1 MARARS
7 RSARNEPGAATT
19 TPAPADR
26 TPTVPPAALQPLSP
40 AWVRSVQRTAGNAAV
55 GNVIR
60 GRVLARAPG
69 PLATAQERRAV
80 TAGKALLTRTGVRVL
95 QELVNTTVDG
105 AFGPITAQAV
115 ATFQGTSGLPQTG
128 IIDRATLDAL
138 VAAAVTNGMQDEAI
152 FLVADWENINIVSGT
167 LTVRHDPALA
177 AAVISS
183 MSREGG
189 DLRVITLGNAAFASS
204 TSLGDAI
211 RANVTDPN
219 PAHAA
224 PAAAPATLTR
234 AQAAAATRFNRS
246 KFRDRRSAEII
257 QSLCGAELTGTL
269 TDDNAQRV
277 TVIQAAAGLTVDGK
291 VGRQTM
297 RELVRR
303 LDAAG
308 QRDAAIRLI
317 IDFHRFNEDGLL
329 DIAFDATVT
338 ANNAETG
345 SAQIPGPTT
354 IRVGPSAFTQGY
366 EGLVHTIAHE
376 LEHTRQRRIGIQNRN
391 LREFLG
397 ERIEI
402 MSVGMEE
409 ESFAGF
415 LSDARRALA
424 EFNAMPAALRK
435 QNWARFVEVRT
446 KVRSRFAGASAA
458 DQAANAALLVN
469 YNAVVRPP

>member
-1 MARARS
+1 MLSLQRA
-7 RSARNEPGAATT
+7 
-19 TPAPADR
+19 
-26 TPTVPPAALQPLSP
+26 
-40 AWVRSVQRTAGNAAV
+40 AGNAAV
-55 GNVIR
+55 GAIV
-60 GRVLARAPG
+60 GQRVLARAPG
-69 PLATAQERRAV
+69 PLAPAQERAAV

-95 QELVNTTVDG
+95 QELVTTTVDG

-115 ATFQGTSGLPQTG
+115 ATFQGTSGLGQTG
-128 IIDRATLDAL
+128 IVDRATLDAL
-138 VAAAVTNGMQDEAI
+138 VASAVTNAMHDEAI
-152 FLVADWENINIVSGT
+152 FLVADWENLDIVSGT
-167 LTVRHDPALA
+167 LTVRHDPAL
-177 AAVISS
+177 VGIVDSN
-183 MSREGG
+183 MTRQGG
-189 DLRVITLGNAAFASS
+189 DLRVVTVGTAAFADSTRLGNA
-204 TSLGDAI
+204 I
-211 RANVTDPN
+211 RTHVTAAN
-219 PAHAA
+219 PAHPV
-224 PAAAPATLTR
+224 PAAAPAALTR
-234 AQAAAATRFNRS
+234 AQARAATSFNRS
-246 KFRDRRSAEII
+246 KFRDRRSAQII
-257 QSLCGAELTGTL
+257 QSLCGAALTGTF
-269 TDDNAQRV
+269 TDDNAQRI
-277 TVIQAAAGLTVDGK
+277 TVIQAAAGLVQDGK
-291 VGRQTM
+291 VGRQTL

-308 QRDAAIRLI
+308 ERDAAIRLI

-338 ANNAETG
+338 TSNAETG

-415 LSDARRALA
+415 VDDARRALA
-424 EFNAMPAALRK
+424 QFNAMPAALRK
-435 QNWARFVEVRT
+435 QNWARFIEVRT
-446 KVRSRFAGASAA
+446 KVRSRFARASAA
-458 DQAANAALLVN
+458 EQAADAPLLVN

>member
-1 MARARS
+1 VAAPS
-7 RSARNEPGAATT
+7 RLSRDEKTSEPAHRPGAAAHAR
-19 TPAPADR
+19 P
-26 TPTVPPAALQPLSP
+26 QPLSP
-40 AWVRSVQRTAGNAAV
+40 AWMLSLQRTAGNAAV
-55 GNVIR
+55 GAMVGR
-60 GRVLARAPG
+60 RVLARAPG
-69 PLATAQERRAV
+69 PLAPAQERAAFR
-80 TAGKALLTRTGVRVL
+80 AGKALLTRTGVRVL

-115 ATFQGTSGLPQTG
+115 ATFQGTSGLGQTG
-128 IIDRATLDAL
+128 IVDRATLDAL
-138 VAAAVTNGMQDEAI
+138 VASAVANAMHDEAI
-152 FLVADWENINIVSGT
+152 FLVADWENLDIVSGT
-167 LTVRHDPALA
+167 LTVRHDPAL
-177 AAVISS
+177 VGIVDSN
-183 MSREGG
+183 MTRQGG
-189 DLRVITLGNAAFASS
+189 DLRVVTIGAAAFADS
-204 TSLGDAI
+204 TRLGNAI
-211 RANVTDPN
+211 RANVTAAN

-224 PAAAPATLTR
+224 PAAAPAALTR
-234 AQAAAATRFNRS
+234 AQATAATRFNRS

-257 QSLCGAELTGTL
+257 QSLCGAALTGTF
-269 TDDNAQRV
+269 TDDNAQRI
-277 TVIQAAAGLTVDGK
+277 TVIQAAAGLVQDGK
-291 VGRQTM
+291 VGRQTL

-308 QRDAAIRLI
+308 ERDAAIRLI
-317 IDFHRFNEDGLL
+317 VDFHRFNQDGLL

-338 ANNAETG
+338 TVNAETG

-354 IRVGPSAFTQGY
+354 IRIGPSAFTQGY

-376 LEHTRQRRIGIQNRN
+376 LEHTRQRRIGIQDRN

-415 LSDARRALA
+415 VNDATRALA
-424 EFNAMPAALRK
+424 QFNAMPAALRR

-458 DQAANAALLVN
+458 EQAANAPLLAN

>member
-1 MARARS
+1 VAPPRS
-7 RSARNEPGAATT
+7 RLHEPEPAKPSRPADSRGAAN
-19 TPAPADR
+19 
-26 TPTVPPAALQPLSP
+26 AARPLSP
-40 AWVRSVQRTAGNAAV
+40 AWVRSLQRTAGNAAV
-55 GNVIR
+55 AAMLGR
-60 GRVLARAPG
+60 RVLARAPG
-69 PLATAQERRAV
+69 PLAPAQERAAF
-80 TAGKALLTRTGVRVL
+80 TAGRALLTRTGVRVL

-115 ATFQGTSGLPQTG
+115 ATFQGTSGLGQTG

-138 VAAAVTNGMQDEAI
+138 VASAVTNAMQDEAI
-152 FLVADWENINIVSGT
+152 FLVADWENLDIVSGT

-177 AAVISS
+177 GIVDSN
-183 MSREGG
+183 MTRQGG
-189 DLRVITLGNAAFASS
+189 DLRVITIGSAAFASS
-204 TSLGDAI
+204 TRLGDAI
-211 RANVTDPN
+211 RANVTAAN
-219 PAHAA
+219 PAHPA
-224 PAAAPATLTR
+224 PAAAPAALTR
-234 AQAAAATRFNRS
+234 AQATSATNFNRS
-246 KFRDRRSAEII
+246 KFRDRRSVEII
-257 QSLCGAELTGTL
+257 QAQCGAALTGTF
-269 TDDNAQRV
+269 TDDTAQRI

-291 VGRQTM
+291 VGRQTL

-308 QRDAAIRLI
+308 ERDAAIRLI

-338 ANNAETG
+338 TSNAETG

-402 MSVGMEE
+402 LSVNMEE
-409 ESFAGF
+409 ENFAGF
-415 LSDARRALA
+415 VDDATRALA
-424 EFNAMPAALRK
+424 QFNAMPAALRK
-435 QNWARFVEVRT
+435 QHFARFTEVRA
-446 KVRSRFAGASAA
+446 KVRSRFASASAA
-458 DQAANAALLVN
+458 DQAANAGLLVN

>member
-1 MARARS
+1 MRS
-7 RSARNEPGAATT
+7 
-19 TPAPADR
+19 
-26 TPTVPPAALQPLSP
+26 L
-40 AWVRSVQRTAGNAAV
+40 QRTAGNAAV
-55 GNVIR
+55 GGIVR
-60 GRVLARAPG
+60 RRVLARAPG
-69 PLATAQERRAV
+69 PLSAKQERTAAA
-80 TAGKALLTRTGVRVL
+80 AGKALLTRTGVRVL
-95 QELVNTTVDG
+95 QEIVNTTVDG

-115 ATFQGTSGLPQTG
+115 ATFQGASGLGQTG
-128 IIDRATLDAL
+128 IVDRATLDAL
-138 VAAAVTNGMQDEAI
+138 VASAVTNGMHDEAI
-152 FLVADWENINIVSGT
+152 FLVADWENLDIVSGT

-177 AAVISS
+177 GGVLSS
-183 MSREGG
+183 MTREGG
-189 DLRVITLGNAAFASS
+189 NLRVITVGTAAFASS
-204 TSLGDAI
+204 TSLGDTI
-211 RANVTDPN
+211 RANVTDAN
-219 PAHAA
+219 PARPA
-224 PAAAPATLTR
+224 PAAAPAALTR
-234 AQAAAATRFNRS
+234 AQATAATRFNRS
-246 KFRDRRSAEII
+246 RFRDRRSAEII
-257 QSLCGAELTGTL
+257 QSLCGAALTGRL
-269 TDDNAQRV
+269 TDGDAQRI
-277 TVIQAAAGLTVDGK
+277 TVIQAAAGLVPDGK
-291 VGRQTM
+291 VGRQTL

-338 ANNAETG
+338 TSNAETG

-402 MSVGMEE
+402 LSVGMEE
-409 ESFAGF
+409 ENFAGF

-424 EFNAMPAALRK
+424 EFNGMPAALRRE
-435 QNWARFVEVRT
+435 NWARFVEVRT
-446 KVRSRFAGASAA
+446 RVRSRFAGASAA
-458 DQAANAALLVN
+458 DQAANATLLAN

>member
-1 MARARS
+1 MRS
-7 RSARNEPGAATT
+7 
-19 TPAPADR
+19 
-26 TPTVPPAALQPLSP
+26 L
-40 AWVRSVQRTAGNAAV
+40 QRTAGNAAV
-55 GNVIR
+55 GGVVGR
-60 GRVLARAPG
+60 RVLARAPG
-69 PLATAQERRAV
+69 PLSPAQERAAVRA
-80 TAGKALLTRTGVRVL
+80 GRALLTRTGVRVL

-115 ATFQGTSGLPQTG
+115 ATFQGTSGLGQTG
-128 IIDRATLDAL
+128 IVDRATLDAL
-138 VAAAVTNGMQDEAI
+138 VASAVTNAMHDEAI
-152 FLVADWENINIVSGT
+152 FLVADWENLDIVSGT
-167 LTVRHDPALA
+167 LTVRHDPALGA
-177 AAVISS
+177 GVISS
-183 MSREGG
+183 MTREGG
-189 DLRVITLGNAAFASS
+189 NLRVITVGATAFASS

-219 PAHAA
+219 PARPAPGA
-224 PAAAPATLTR
+224 EPAALTR
-234 AQAAAATRFNRS
+234 AEATSATRFNRS

-257 QSLCGAELTGTL
+257 QSLCGAALTSTL
-269 TDDNAQRV
+269 TDSDAQRITIV
-277 TVIQAAAGLTVDGK
+277 QGAAGLVQDGK
-291 VGRQTM
+291 VGRRTL

-329 DIAFDATVT
+329 DISFDATVT
-338 ANNAETG
+338 GSNAETG

-402 MSVGMEE
+402 LSVGMEE
-409 ESFAGF
+409 EAFAGF
-415 LSDARRALA
+415 LSDATRALA
-424 EFNAMPAALRK
+424 EFNSMPAALRK
-435 QNWARFVEVRT
+435 QNWGRFVQVRAKVRARF
-446 KVRSRFAGASAA
+446 AA
-458 DQAANAALLVN
+458 ATAAEQTANAALLVN
-469 YNAVVRPP
+469 YNAVVPPP

>member
-1 MARARS
+1 MAPPSREYRDAPGTART
-7 RSARNEPGAATT
+7 AEPAQRPVAALPVSLESL
-19 TPAPADR
+19 TPASM
-26 TPTVPPAALQPLSP
+26 LSL
-40 AWVRSVQRTAGNAAV
+40 QRTAGNAAV
-55 GNVIR
+55 AGIVR
-60 GRVLARAPG
+60 RRVLARAPG
-69 PLATAQERRAV
+69 PLAPAQEKAAV
-80 TAGKALLTRTGVRVL
+80 AAGKALLTRTGVRVL

-115 ATFQGTSGLPQTG
+115 ATFQGTSTLGQTG

-138 VAAAVTNGMQDEAI
+138 VASAVTNAMHDEAI
-152 FLVADWENINIVSGT
+152 FLVADWENLDIVSGT
-167 LTVRHDPALA
+167 LTVRHDPALPGL
-177 AAVISS
+177 VDSN
-183 MSREGG
+183 MTRQGG
-189 DLRVITLGNAAFASS
+189 DLRVITISAAAFANS
-204 TSLGDAI
+204 TRLGDAI
-211 RANVTDPN
+211 RANVTAAN
-219 PAHAA
+219 PAHPAPGVA
-224 PAAAPATLTR
+224 PAALTK
-234 AQAAAATRFNRS
+234 AQATAATSFNRS
-246 KFRDRRSAEII
+246 TFRDRRSVEII
-257 QSLCGAELTGTL
+257 QAQCGAAVTGTF
-269 TDDNAQRV
+269 TADTAQRV

-291 VGRQTM
+291 VGRQTL

-308 QRDAAIRLI
+308 ERDAAIRLI

-338 ANNAETG
+338 TSNAETG

-376 LEHTRQRRIGIQNRN
+376 LEHTRQRRIGIQDRN

-409 ESFAGF
+409 EDFAG
-415 LSDARRALA
+415 LVDDAGRALA
-424 EFNAMPAALRK
+424 QFNAMPAALRK
-435 QNWARFVEVRT
+435 QNWSKFVEVRT
-446 KVRSRFAGASAA
+446 KVRARFAAASGP
-458 DQAANAALLVN
+458 DQAANAALLAN